1 MLRQHR
7 WARVACFF
15 AGVLVA
21 FQIYAQVPVFG
32 PRTKQPPPAALAS
45 PVIAT
50 PAAGPWGVFERLVGQ
65 ELKSNAGGYSVRFS
79 WVRPGEELLQEW
91 VHPRTG
97 KVMGTAV
104 TVRDPATGQLREGKT
119 AAASATGYLGTLAAD
134 GSVGF
139 LKGSSGYRWQLA
151 ADGFVER
158 ADLKLA
164 GGQVVAK
171 PVSPYARWALPVVAS
186 TVAVAQGAA
195 APLPAAV
202 VQGAPA
208 PPPVTVVQGAAAP
221 PAPLILAGGPAQAV
235 APVPTTFG
243 AARVVDLPP
252 GVTVPG
258 KLAATA
264 ETDAQ
269 GRPFRCYAINVSPGT
284 RVKAALTSKEFP
296 PLLRLAP
303 GNHCGSAKVVSTG
316 QAQQGKA
323 QLAAVIADGGNH
335 LLLVGSATPGTT
347 GRFLV
352 TLESEGTVAG
362 AGGPAAPSR
371 VAAMRAQT
379 AAYQAE
385 LDRRA
390 NDERL
395 RREREAQEARAA
407 AEEQRAAEERRAANF
422 KRALEELANI
432 ANSVPK

>member
-1 MLRQHR
+1 
-7 WARVACFF
+7 
-15 AGVLVA
+15 
-21 FQIYAQVPVFG
+21 
-32 PRTKQPPPAALAS
+32 
-45 PVIAT
+45 
-50 PAAGPWGVFERLVGQ
+50 
-65 ELKSNAGGYSVRFS
+65 
-79 WVRPGEELLQEW
+79 
-91 VHPRTG
+91 
-97 KVMGTAV
+97 
-104 TVRDPATGQLREGKT
+104 
-119 AAASATGYLGTLAAD
+119 
-134 GSVGF
+134 
-139 LKGSSGYRWQLA
+139 
-151 ADGFVER
+151 
-158 ADLKLA
+158 
-164 GGQVVAK
+164 
-171 PVSPYARWALPVVAS
+171 
-186 TVAVAQGAA
+186 
-195 APLPAAV
+195 
-202 VQGAPA
+202 
-208 PPPVTVVQGAAAP
+208 
-221 PAPLILAGGPAQAV
+221 V

-243 AARVVDLPP
+243 AGRVVDLPP

-264 ETDAQ
+264 ETDAE

-284 RVKAALTSKEFP
+284 RINVALTSKEFP

-303 GNHCGSAKVVSTG
+303 GSHCGSAKVVSMG

-352 TLESEGTVAG
+352 TLESEGTIAG
-362 AGGPAAPSR
+362 AGGLAAPSR